1 MNRRRVCR
9 YRGSFA
15 RPVRGAVMVLM
26 AIDHVRVYSGLPAG
40 GATAGIFFTRW
51 VTHFCAPAF
60 AFLAGTS
67 AFLYGRKLGDTRALA
82 RYLLTRGILLVILE
96 LTVIRFAWTFNFDY
110 AHFMLAGVIWMLGWS
125 MVLLAGLVWLPAK
138 IVGAVGLATIFFQQI
153 FGKLP
158 LALPEQVRN
167 SVGWIWEFIYPAGF
181 KHWEHMGILYVLVP
195 WIGVMAAGYGFGL
208 IMIRQPAERQRLC
221 LIIGASATLLFLLAG
236 GLILVLDPKHG
247 DMRPVLFQLLDQK
260 KYPASQIFLLMTLGP
275 MIAALALAERANGWF
290 AGVLATF
297 GRVPMFY
304 YLLHIPAIHLAALA
318 IMLLREG
325 SVHPEWYVTAPFTWM
340 PPEHRWGL
348 PLLYLVFGVV
358 VAALYFACRWYAG
371 VKRRHPQSWLRY
383 I

>member
-1 MNRRRVCR
+1 M
-9 YRGSFA
+9 
-15 RPVRGAVMVLM
+15 
-26 AIDHVRVYSGLPAG
+26 
-40 GATAGIFFTRW
+40 
-51 VTHFCAPAF
+51 
-60 AFLAGTS
+60 
-67 AFLYGRKLGDTRALA
+67 
-82 RYLLTRGILLVILE
+82 
-96 LTVIRFAWTFNFDY
+96 
-110 AHFMLAGVIWMLGWS
+110 
-125 MVLLAGLVWLPAK
+125 
-138 IVGAVGLATIFFQQI
+138 
-153 FGKLP
+153 
-158 LALPEQVRN
+158 ALPEQVRN

-247 DMRPVLFQLLDQK
+247 DIAFLGFFFNCSIQK